1 MFLLPLLLLDEDGL
15 GDEVGTIFFYM
26 SAIEHL
32 LQLVQSSLRMQRE
45 SCVININKRM
55 TISRNHMTFS
65 ATNYLDLLIAV
76 PLFFRAFFFFLASS
90 SYVARAAARAPCNPN
105 ENGKSQAMLVLFLQ
119 GTTQRACSQP
129 FNIPQYR
136 CVGKKRGGSWHGVV
150 GKMKLAS

>member
-76 PLFFRAFFFFLASS
+76 PLFFRAFFFFSIIILRGPCGCTSPVQPQREWQ
-90 SYVARAAARAPCNPN
+90 VA
-105 ENGKSQAMLVLFLQ
+105 GY
-119 GTTQRACSQP
+119 ACSFPARNNAEGMQP
-129 FNIPQYR
+129 AVQHSAIPLR
-136 CVGKKRGGSWHGVV
+136 WEKAWWE
-150 GKMKLAS
+150 LAWRRRENEVS